1 MKHIKYCSKCK
12 VYSMQDTCPK
22 CSGETVLPKPPK
34 FSLNDNTLRTEEKV
48 KRKNW
53 KKKDYYNLS
62 NITLTRL
69 TRFSTGLTG
78 LCNVTKPFL
87 SFLHNLVFNF

>member
-34 FSLNDNTLRTEEKV
+34 FSLNDKYASYRRESKKKELEEK
-48 KRKNW
+48 
-53 KKKDYYNLS
+53 
-62 NITLTRL
+62 
-69 TRFSTGLTG
+69 GL
-78 LCNVTKPFL
+78 L
-87 SFLHNLVFNF
+87 